1 MGMSDWEQLQHILKS
16 PIIAED
22 LLISDHSE
30 WTSLE
35 PGKVIID
42 QAESLKVVW
51 RLDQRTIRQL
61 TIKRS
66 AWTDTEK
73 ALVQWAI
80 AQQAGQGSV
89 DTFDTDS
96 KSDSERRSRALG
108 EWIVQQAAIGD
119 TETVP
124 SSLAADGR
132 LYAEMIP
139 FLLEAD
145 HATEASAFGELQKL
159 LASFLDEEVIVI
171 PLKGQEWLVLAPV
184 SLMRD
189 TLDERDDQT
198 EMLEDSL
205 ASIGSGLQEMLAS
218 EWIGE
223 CHLAVGRPIKPV
235 KSIVQSVM
243 LLHETIE
250 LGRIFEMGSN
260 IHLPWNMH
268 LERLLISIPENVRLR
283 YVEQAF
289 GRSDVFLEPE
299 TISTLETFF
308 ALDCN
313 VSETAKKLYIHRNTL
328 LYRLDKLK
336 QESGLDVRV
345 FREAVLMK
353 IILLLYKVTKRT

>member
-1 MGMSDWEQLQHILKS
+1 MSDWEQLQHILNC

-22 LLISDHSE
+22 LLVSDHSE
-30 WTSLE
+30 WTNLE
-35 PGKVIID
+35 PGTVLME
-42 QAESLKVVW
+42 QAESLKAVW
-51 RLDQRTIRQL
+51 RVDYRTIRQL

-66 AWTDTEK
+66 TWTDTER

-80 AQQAGQGSV
+80 TQQAGQGLTSSYEL
-89 DTFDTDS
+89 DS
-96 KSDSERRSRALG
+96 KSDNERKSRALG
-108 EWIVQQAAIGD
+108 EWIVQQAAIGGM
-119 TETVP
+119 ETIP
-124 SSLAADGR
+124 GSLASDGR

-139 FLLEAD
+139 FLLETDQA
-145 HATEASAFGELQKL
+145 AEASALSDLQKL
-159 LASFLDEEVIVI
+159 LASFLDEDVIVI
-171 PLKGQEWLVLAPV
+171 PLKAQEWLVLAPV

-189 TLDERDDQT
+189 TLEERDDQT
-198 EMLEDSL
+198 DMLEESL
-205 ASIGSGLQEMLAS
+205 VSIGSGLHEMLAS

-235 KSIVQSVM
+235 KSIVQSVI
-243 LLHETIE
+243 LLQETIE
-250 LGRIFEMGSN
+250 LGRIYDMGSN

-289 GRSDVFLEPE
+289 GRSDVFMEPE
-299 TISTLETFF
+299 TLSTLETFF

-313 VSETAKKLYIHRNTL
+313 VSETAKKLFIHRNTL

-345 FREAVLMK
+345 FRDAVLMK

>member
-1 MGMSDWEQLQHILKS
+1 MSMSDWDQLQHILKC
-16 PIIAED
+16 PITTED
-22 LLISDHSE
+22 LLVSDHSE

-35 PGKVIID
+35 PGTVLME

-51 RLDQRTIRQL
+51 RADQRTVRRL

-66 AWTDTEK
+66 TWTDTEK

-80 AQQAGQGSV
+80 AQQAGQDSAS
-89 DTFDTDS
+89 TFDTDN
-96 KSDSERRSRALG
+96 KSDYERKSRALG
-108 EWIVQQAAIGD
+108 EWVVQQAAIGG

-124 SSLAADGR
+124 GSLAADGR

-139 FLLEAD
+139 FLLETDQA
-145 HATEASAFGELQKL
+145 AEAAAFSELQKL
-159 LASFLDEEVIVI
+159 LASFLDEDVIII
-171 PLKGQEWLVLAPV
+171 PLNGQEWLVLAPV
-184 SLMRD
+184 SLTRD
-189 TLDERDDQT
+189 TLEERDDQT

-223 CHLAVGRPIKPV
+223 CHLAVGRPMKPV

-243 LLHETIE
+243 LLQETIE

-268 LERLLISIPENVRLR
+268 LERLLISIPESVRLR

-289 GRSDVFLEPE
+289 GRSDVFMEPE
-299 TISTLETFF
+299 TLSTLETFF

-345 FREAVLMK
+345 FRDAVLMK